1 MTTLEKLEAELR
13 GAVESRR
20 YREVERLVVAYCEAV
35 RMSIRSL
42 APGDPAVRETQKTV
56 QEVLEWTSR
65 MLQAGR
71 ESIAL
76 ELNRLPRVKRYLQ
89 PPPPAPSGWHVE
101 G

>member
-1 MTTLEKLEAELR
+1 MTLLRKIEAELR
-13 GAVESRR
+13 TAVESRQ
-20 YREVERLVVAYCEAV
+20 YPEVERLVVAYCEAACTYV
-35 RMSIRSL
+35 RSL
-42 APGDPAVRETQKTV
+42 SPGGPEIREAQQAI

-76 ELNRLPRVKRYLQ
+76 ELSRLPRVKRYLQ
-89 PPPPAPSGWHVE
+89 SPPAGASGWHVE